1 MSYLNKFVKRNFL
14 WILLA
19 LLLAGSHLLYLY
31 LLPASVEDIGYAAL
45 LDTCLLGLFFFLA
58 WIGYIRRVKKFQKLL
73 ALPIPDQIKV
83 PEPVDD
89 IEQLY
94 GQILENVAIQQRL
107 LEDQTQLQQTE
118 MYDYYARWV
127 HQIKTPIAALQLLL
141 ETQKKDVAKNA
152 ETILEKTGKE
162 NAVLE
167 NLLEQLAERGFEGIA
182 AEMPHTAVETE
193 AGELS
198 AETET
203 ARHSENVG
211 LTSESVGLTVAIP
224 IDCTAVGNLKK
235 LLEAK
240 GNLIKK
246 ALGIDSLPIEVKEEA
261 VEFPWFETVSP
272 EETAAYTHFISA
284 LCELSKNAK
293 RVTAKE
299 KEVDNEKYA
308 FRCFLLRL
316 GFIGTEYKAERKIL
330 LRNLSGSA
338 AFKTV
343 KDGEQE

>member
-1 MSYLNKFVKRNFL
+1 MKIRYNRIGSERKALVKAIEEITECTAQYLGAPTF
-14 WILLA
+14 A
-19 LLLAGSHLLYLY
+19 Y
-31 LLPASVEDIGYAAL
+31 
-45 LDTCLLGLFFFLA
+45 
-58 WIGYIRRVKKFQKLL
+58 Q
-73 ALPIPDQIKV
+73 
-83 PEPVDD
+83 VDYFT
-89 IEQLY
+89 IEKD
-94 GQILENVAIQQRL
+94 GTLEFDDRADSEEI
-107 LEDQTQLQQTE
+107 
-118 MYDYYARWV
+118 
-127 HQIKTPIAALQLLL
+127 
-141 ETQKKDVAKNA
+141 
-152 ETILEKTGKE
+152 
-162 NAVLE
+162 E
-167 NLLEQLAERGFEGIA
+167 NLLEQLAQRGFEGTA
-182 AEMPHTAVETE
+182 AEMPAETPDMAVETE
-193 AGELS
+193 AEELS
-198 AETET
+198 AESET
-203 ARHSENVG
+203 ARHSENM
-211 LTSESVGLTVAIP
+211 GLTVAIP
-224 IDCTAVGNLKK
+224 LDSAAVGNLTR
-235 LLEAK
+235 LLDAK

-246 ALGIDSLPIEVKEEA
+246 ALGIDSMPIEVKEET

>member
-1 MSYLNKFVKRNFL
+1 MKIRYNRIGSERKALVRAIEEITECTAQYLGAPTF
-14 WILLA
+14 A
-19 LLLAGSHLLYLY
+19 Y
-31 LLPASVEDIGYAAL
+31 
-45 LDTCLLGLFFFLA
+45 
-58 WIGYIRRVKKFQKLL
+58 Q
-73 ALPIPDQIKV
+73 
-83 PEPVDD
+83 VDYFT
-89 IEQLY
+89 IEKD
-94 GQILENVAIQQRL
+94 GTLEFDDRADSEEI
-107 LEDQTQLQQTE
+107 
-118 MYDYYARWV
+118 
-127 HQIKTPIAALQLLL
+127 
-141 ETQKKDVAKNA
+141 
-152 ETILEKTGKE
+152 
-162 NAVLE
+162 E
-167 NLLEQLAERGFEGIA
+167 NLLEQLAQRGFEGTA
-182 AEMPHTAVETE
+182 AEMPAETPDMAVETE
-193 AGELS
+193 AEELS
-198 AETET
+198 AESET
-203 ARHSENVG
+203 ARHSENM
-211 LTSESVGLTVAIP
+211 GLTVAIP
-224 IDCTAVGNLKK
+224 LDSAAVGNLTR
-235 LLEAK
+235 LLDAK

-246 ALGIDSLPIEVKEEA
+246 ALGIDSLPIEVKEET

>member
-1 MSYLNKFVKRNFL
+1 MKIRYNRIGSERKALVRAIEEITECTAQYLGAPTF
-14 WILLA
+14 A
-19 LLLAGSHLLYLY
+19 Y
-31 LLPASVEDIGYAAL
+31 
-45 LDTCLLGLFFFLA
+45 
-58 WIGYIRRVKKFQKLL
+58 Q
-73 ALPIPDQIKV
+73 
-83 PEPVDD
+83 VDYFT
-89 IEQLY
+89 IEKD
-94 GQILENVAIQQRL
+94 GILEFDDRADSEEI
-107 LEDQTQLQQTE
+107 
-118 MYDYYARWV
+118 
-127 HQIKTPIAALQLLL
+127 
-141 ETQKKDVAKNA
+141 
-152 ETILEKTGKE
+152 
-162 NAVLE
+162 E
-167 NLLEQLAERGFEGIA
+167 NLLEQLAERGFEGTA
-182 AEMPHTAVETE
+182 AEMPDTAAQMPHTAAETE
-193 AGELS
+193 SGELS

-211 LTSESVGLTVAIP
+211 LTSESLGLTVAIP
-224 IDCTAVGNLKK
+224 MDSTAVGNLKK

-246 ALGIDSLPIEVKEEA
+246 ALGIDSLPIELKEET
-261 VEFPWFETVSP
+261 VEFPWFETADA

>member
-1 MSYLNKFVKRNFL
+1 MKIRYNRIGSERKALVRAIEEITECTAQYLGAPTF
-14 WILLA
+14 A
-19 LLLAGSHLLYLY
+19 Y
-31 LLPASVEDIGYAAL
+31 
-45 LDTCLLGLFFFLA
+45 
-58 WIGYIRRVKKFQKLL
+58 Q
-73 ALPIPDQIKV
+73 
-83 PEPVDD
+83 VDYFT
-89 IEQLY
+89 IEKD
-94 GQILENVAIQQRL
+94 GTLEFDDRADSEEI
-107 LEDQTQLQQTE
+107 
-118 MYDYYARWV
+118 
-127 HQIKTPIAALQLLL
+127 
-141 ETQKKDVAKNA
+141 
-152 ETILEKTGKE
+152 
-162 NAVLE
+162 E
-167 NLLEQLAERGFEGIA
+167 NLLEQLAERGFEGTAAEMPDTA
-182 AEMPHTAVETE
+182 AEMPHTVAETE
-193 AGELS
+193 AEELS

-211 LTSESVGLTVAIP
+211 LTSESLGLTVTIP
-224 IDCTAVGNLKK
+224 MDGTAVGNLKK

-246 ALGIDSLPIEVKEEA
+246 ALGIDSLSIEVKEET
-261 VEFPWFETVSP
+261 VEFPWFETADA

>member
-1 MSYLNKFVKRNFL
+1 MKIRYNRIGSERKALVRAIEEITECTAQYLGAPTF
-14 WILLA
+14 A
-19 LLLAGSHLLYLY
+19 Y
-31 LLPASVEDIGYAAL
+31 
-45 LDTCLLGLFFFLA
+45 
-58 WIGYIRRVKKFQKLL
+58 Q
-73 ALPIPDQIKV
+73 
-83 PEPVDD
+83 VDYFT
-89 IEQLY
+89 IEKD
-94 GQILENVAIQQRL
+94 GTLEFDDRADSEEI
-107 LEDQTQLQQTE
+107 
-118 MYDYYARWV
+118 
-127 HQIKTPIAALQLLL
+127 
-141 ETQKKDVAKNA
+141 
-152 ETILEKTGKE
+152 
-162 NAVLE
+162 E
-167 NLLEQLAERGFEGIA
+167 NLLEQLAERGFEGTA
-182 AEMPHTAVETE
+182 AEMPHTAAETPDTAAEIE
-193 AGELS
+193 AEELS

-203 ARHSENVG
+203 ARHGENVG
-211 LTSESVGLTVAIP
+211 LTSESLGLTVTIP
-224 IDCTAVGNLKK
+224 MDDTAVENLKK

-246 ALGIDSLPIEVKEEA
+246 ALGIDSLPIEVKEET

>member
-1 MSYLNKFVKRNFL
+1 MKIRYNRIGSERKALVRAIEEITECTAQYLGAPTF
-14 WILLA
+14 A
-19 LLLAGSHLLYLY
+19 Y
-31 LLPASVEDIGYAAL
+31 
-45 LDTCLLGLFFFLA
+45 
-58 WIGYIRRVKKFQKLL
+58 Q
-73 ALPIPDQIKV
+73 
-83 PEPVDD
+83 VDYFT
-89 IEQLY
+89 IEKD
-94 GQILENVAIQQRL
+94 GTLEFDDRADSEEI
-107 LEDQTQLQQTE
+107 
-118 MYDYYARWV
+118 
-127 HQIKTPIAALQLLL
+127 
-141 ETQKKDVAKNA
+141 
-152 ETILEKTGKE
+152 
-162 NAVLE
+162 E
-167 NLLEQLAERGFEGIA
+167 NLLEQLAERGFEGTAAETPNTA
-182 AEMPHTAVETE
+182 AEMPHTAAETE
-193 AGELS
+193 AEELS

-211 LTSESVGLTVAIP
+211 LTVAIP
-224 IDCTAVGNLKK
+224 MDDTAVGNLKK

-246 ALGIDSLPIEVKEEA
+246 ALGIDSLPIEVKEET

>member
-1 MSYLNKFVKRNFL
+1 MKIRYNRIGSERKALVRAIEEITECTAQYLGAPTF
-14 WILLA
+14 A
-19 LLLAGSHLLYLY
+19 Y
-31 LLPASVEDIGYAAL
+31 
-45 LDTCLLGLFFFLA
+45 
-58 WIGYIRRVKKFQKLL
+58 Q
-73 ALPIPDQIKV
+73 
-83 PEPVDD
+83 VDYFT
-89 IEQLY
+89 IEKD
-94 GQILENVAIQQRL
+94 GTLEFDDRADSEEI
-107 LEDQTQLQQTE
+107 
-118 MYDYYARWV
+118 
-127 HQIKTPIAALQLLL
+127 
-141 ETQKKDVAKNA
+141 
-152 ETILEKTGKE
+152 
-162 NAVLE
+162 E
-167 NLLEQLAERGFEGIA
+167 NLLEKLAERGFEGTA
-182 AEMPHTAVETE
+182 AEMPDTASETPHTAAETE
-193 AGELS
+193 SRELS

-203 ARHSENVG
+203 ARHGENVG
-211 LTSESVGLTVAIP
+211 LTSESLGLTVAIP
-224 IDCTAVGNLKK
+224 MDSTAVGNLKK

-246 ALGIDSLPIEVKEEA
+246 ALGIDSLPIEVKEET
-261 VEFPWFETVSP
+261 VEFPWFETADAD
-272 EETAAYTHFISA
+272 ETAAYTHFISA

>member
-1 MSYLNKFVKRNFL
+1 MKIRYNRIGSERKALVRAIEEITECTAQYLGAPTF
-14 WILLA
+14 A
-19 LLLAGSHLLYLY
+19 Y
-31 LLPASVEDIGYAAL
+31 
-45 LDTCLLGLFFFLA
+45 
-58 WIGYIRRVKKFQKLL
+58 Q
-73 ALPIPDQIKV
+73 
-83 PEPVDD
+83 VDYFT
-89 IEQLY
+89 IEKD
-94 GQILENVAIQQRL
+94 GTLEFDDRADSEEI
-107 LEDQTQLQQTE
+107 
-118 MYDYYARWV
+118 
-127 HQIKTPIAALQLLL
+127 
-141 ETQKKDVAKNA
+141 
-152 ETILEKTGKE
+152 
-162 NAVLE
+162 E
-167 NLLEQLAERGFEGIA
+167 NLLEQLAERGFEGTA
-182 AEMPHTAVETE
+182 AETPNTASEMPHTAAETE
-193 AGELS
+193 AEELS

-211 LTSESVGLTVAIP
+211 LTSESLGLTVAIP
-224 IDCTAVGNLKK
+224 MDSTAVGNLKK

-246 ALGIDSLPIEVKEEA
+246 ALGIDSLPIELKEET
-261 VEFPWFETVSP
+261 VEFPWFETADA

>member
-1 MSYLNKFVKRNFL
+1 MKIRYNRIGSERKALVRAIEEITECTAQYLGAPTF
-14 WILLA
+14 A
-19 LLLAGSHLLYLY
+19 Y
-31 LLPASVEDIGYAAL
+31 
-45 LDTCLLGLFFFLA
+45 
-58 WIGYIRRVKKFQKLL
+58 Q
-73 ALPIPDQIKV
+73 
-83 PEPVDD
+83 VDYFT
-89 IEQLY
+89 IEKD
-94 GQILENVAIQQRL
+94 GTLEFDDRADSEEI
-107 LEDQTQLQQTE
+107 
-118 MYDYYARWV
+118 
-127 HQIKTPIAALQLLL
+127 
-141 ETQKKDVAKNA
+141 
-152 ETILEKTGKE
+152 
-162 NAVLE
+162 E
-167 NLLEQLAERGFEGIA
+167 NLLEQLAERGFEGTA
-182 AEMPHTAVETE
+182 AEMPHTAAETPDTAAEIE
-193 AGELS
+193 AEELS

-203 ARHSENVG
+203 ARHSENLG
-211 LTSESVGLTVAIP
+211 LTSESLGLTVTIP
-224 IDCTAVGNLKK
+224 MDGTAVGNLKK

-246 ALGIDSLPIEVKEEA
+246 ALNIDSLPIEVKEET

-284 LCELSKNAK
+284 LCELSRNAK

>member
-1 MSYLNKFVKRNFL
+1 MKIRYNRIGSERKALVRAIEEITECTAQYLGAPTF
-14 WILLA
+14 A
-19 LLLAGSHLLYLY
+19 Y
-31 LLPASVEDIGYAAL
+31 
-45 LDTCLLGLFFFLA
+45 
-58 WIGYIRRVKKFQKLL
+58 Q
-73 ALPIPDQIKV
+73 
-83 PEPVDD
+83 VDYFT
-89 IEQLY
+89 IEKD
-94 GQILENVAIQQRL
+94 GTLEFDDRADSEEI
-107 LEDQTQLQQTE
+107 
-118 MYDYYARWV
+118 
-127 HQIKTPIAALQLLL
+127 
-141 ETQKKDVAKNA
+141 
-152 ETILEKTGKE
+152 
-162 NAVLE
+162 E
-167 NLLEQLAERGFEGIA
+167 NLLEQLAERGFEGTA
-182 AEMPHTAVETE
+182 AEMPDTAAQMPHTAAETE
-193 AGELS
+193 SGELS

-211 LTSESVGLTVAIP
+211 LTVAIP
-224 IDCTAVGNLKK
+224 MDGAAVGNLKK

-246 ALGIDSLPIEVKEEA
+246 ALGIDSLPIELKEET
-261 VEFPWFETVSP
+261 VEFPWFETADA

>member
-1 MSYLNKFVKRNFL
+1 MKIRYNRIGSERKALVRAIEEITECTAQYLGAPTF
-14 WILLA
+14 A
-19 LLLAGSHLLYLY
+19 Y
-31 LLPASVEDIGYAAL
+31 
-45 LDTCLLGLFFFLA
+45 
-58 WIGYIRRVKKFQKLL
+58 Q
-73 ALPIPDQIKV
+73 
-83 PEPVDD
+83 VDYFT
-89 IEQLY
+89 IEKD
-94 GQILENVAIQQRL
+94 GTLEFDDRADSEEI
-107 LEDQTQLQQTE
+107 
-118 MYDYYARWV
+118 
-127 HQIKTPIAALQLLL
+127 
-141 ETQKKDVAKNA
+141 
-152 ETILEKTGKE
+152 
-162 NAVLE
+162 E
-167 NLLEQLAERGFEGIA
+167 NLLEQLAERGFEGTAAEMPDTAAETPHDA
-182 AEMPHTAVETE
+182 AEMPHTAAETE
-193 AGELS
+193 DEELS

-203 ARHSENVG
+203 ARHGENVG
-211 LTSESVGLTVAIP
+211 LTSESLGLTVAIP
-224 IDCTAVGNLKK
+224 MDSTAVGNLKK

-246 ALGIDSLPIEVKEEA
+246 ALGIDSLPIEVKEET

>member
-1 MSYLNKFVKRNFL
+1 MKIRYNRIGSERKALVRAIEEITECAAQYLGAPTF
-14 WILLA
+14 A
-19 LLLAGSHLLYLY
+19 Y
-31 LLPASVEDIGYAAL
+31 
-45 LDTCLLGLFFFLA
+45 
-58 WIGYIRRVKKFQKLL
+58 Q
-73 ALPIPDQIKV
+73 
-83 PEPVDD
+83 VDYFT
-89 IEQLY
+89 IEKD
-94 GQILENVAIQQRL
+94 GTLEFDDRADSEEI
-107 LEDQTQLQQTE
+107 
-118 MYDYYARWV
+118 
-127 HQIKTPIAALQLLL
+127 
-141 ETQKKDVAKNA
+141 
-152 ETILEKTGKE
+152 
-162 NAVLE
+162 E
-167 NLLEQLAERGFEGIA
+167 NLLEQLAERGFEGTA
-182 AEMPHTAVETE
+182 AETPHTAAEIPHTAAETE
-193 AGELS
+193 TGELS

-203 ARHSENVG
+203 ARHGENVG
-211 LTSESVGLTVAIP
+211 LTSESLGLTVTIP
-224 IDCTAVGNLKK
+224 MDGTAVGNLKK

-246 ALGIDSLPIEVKEEA
+246 ALGIDSLPIEVKEET